1 MVFEAAGDFFLFAFR
16 FCLSMSSSD
25 IPIPASAF
33 ILANLLLLLVF
44 RSQVH
49 ECTPRCCVRVACVRS
64 TFGCRRCQW
73 WWVRSLSAA
82 SLGLLRGALPFLV
95 SRSAQLTASLG
106 FARVPNS
113 QEFPSRTSL
122 TKCRPFFFGSL
133 NSEADSPREAG
144 GRVGNRASTPAHRQS
159 SRSSLDPARRGSGTL
174 RTISLNTHTNNS
186 PTLCS

>member
-16 FCLSMSSSD
+16 FCLIMSSSD

-33 ILANLLLLLVF
+33 ILANLLLLLLL

-95 SRSAQLTASLG
+95 SHNELNELLLLVSPASLIL
-106 FARVPNS
+106 RNS
-113 QEFPSRTSL
+113 LQSFRER
-122 TKCRPFFFGSL
+122 RFFFFW
-133 NSEADSPREAG
+133 NSEAEDSLEKREGELVIEPAHQLIDSRAG
-144 GRVGNRASTPAHRQS
+144 RASTP
-159 SRSSLDPARRGSGTL
+159 LDEGRGPSEQY
-174 RTISLNTHTNNS
+174 
-186 PTLCS
+186 P